1 MVNKALPLSKTTAR
15 VHVKILGVANVL
27 TMFDLQRSLRTRG
40 GRALGLD
47 LDAAAGEH
55 VKDVSGQFQTPGAH
69 TDQVPFT
76 ASPIEE
82 RTEDKASGPSSSA
95 DVHGS
100 AARHDGQRGASD
112 PKTMGGHV
120 SEGWNNNN
128 PFVALSPDHGVD
140 EADQTEELHNG
151 DGSRGKGRHQ
161 HSEVPTYPPETHTE
175 AEAQRQPNAGA
186 DALRRNFGW
195 RHFPVSLFHIWHVQ
209 YDRVFLGGD
218 TQTEAS
224 CNPVLTR

>member
-15 VHVKILGVANVL
+15 VHVQILGVANALPV
-27 TMFDLQRSLRTRG
+27 FDLQRSLRARG
-40 GRALGLD
+40 GRALEPD

-55 VKDVSGQFQTPGAH
+55 VKDVSSQFRTPGAH

-82 RTEDKASGPSSSA
+82 RTEDKAGNTSSSA

-100 AARHDGQRGASD
+100 EARRDGQRGASD

-128 PFVALSPDHGVD
+128 PLVALSPRPWGGQSRQNR
-140 EADQTEELHNG
+140 EATQPG
-151 DGSRGKGRHQ
+151 WIKG
-161 HSEVPTYPPETHTE
+161 
-175 AEAQRQPNAGA
+175 QRKTSASGRCLPIH
-186 DALRRNFGW
+186 LRLVRKRRRSGNPMQVRMPCGEDFGW
-195 RHFPVSLFHIWHVQ
+195 RH
-209 YDRVFLGGD
+209 
-218 TQTEAS
+218 
-224 CNPVLTR
+224 